1 VGQPGHLRLTAHL
14 RGVAHRPTFAGVR
27 SYLKSSADAL
37 QSVRAAPTVR
47 GYVGTVALLDL
58 AQYTS
63 GMVIW
68 LYVFARGGTEAISLL
83 VITSSG
89 TVAVL
94 AAPMSGFAD
103 RYGRARIAA
112 VGALLRAAVLLAM
125 ALSIAAKWPVGTTI
139 VLAGL
144 EGAVYSVG
152 APALRALAPT
162 LVQSPSEL
170 GSVNLIIS
178 LGLALAVFLGPLVG
192 GLAYGLIGAV
202 PVVTVVAVVFAL
214 SYPRLSRFREQ
225 GPPVEAERATQ
236 SGHRK
241 LTEALAG
248 LRSAASERDIRLTLL
263 VFCGYSFAVGI
274 LDVVLIV
281 IARDVLHQS
290 DGGAGAL
297 YSAFGVGGLLAGVG
311 IGQLVRARLARVFGI
326 AVVLWAVPIAGIAFV
341 TQAAIAWVCAF
352 FAGIAGTVAQ
362 AAGDTVLQRAT
373 PDRLMSRVLGAY
385 EALTGTAYMVA
396 ALVPAI
402 LISSLG
408 VRTVLVL
415 GAAVAP
421 LVVICCWRG
430 LLQLDRDLDVDDERL
445 KLVSS
450 VPWLHTG
457 SLAEQ
462 DRVATLLEEQSA
474 STGDVILYQGETGAR
489 FYILRSGAARVLVDG
504 REVARLGAGD
514 WFGEVALLSDIPRTA
529 TVQATETSA
538 LLALADDDFHRA
550 LAGPGVGDRGQSSHI
565 LGLQSLRSPGDLVWP
580 SRDTSRAVTIPAGAA
595 TGDSRDRIDLL
606 ARLPL
611 LSYLPA
617 DAVARIAAASSIE
630 RRHPDEAILA
640 EGAPPGDAYIIL
652 EGHVQISR
660 RGRAKRI
667 AGAGELIGA
676 IATLHD
682 EPLTEAAVA
691 LDDAVVLRLPRNELL
706 VELMPAV

>member
-1 VGQPGHLRLTAHL
+1 M
-14 RGVAHRPTFAGVR
+14 R

-37 QSVRAAPTVR
+37 QSVRAVPMVR
-47 GYVGTVALLDL
+47 GYVGAVALLDL

-89 TVAVL
+89 TVAIL

-103 RYGRARIAA
+103 RYGRGRIAA
-112 VGALLRAAVLLAM
+112 VGALLRTAVLLAM
-125 ALSIAAKWPVGTTI
+125 AVSIAAKWPVGTTI

-144 EGAVYSVG
+144 EGAVYAIG
-152 APALRALAPT
+152 TPALRALAPT

-170 GSVNLIIS
+170 SSVNLIIS
-178 LGLALAVFLGPLVG
+178 LGLALAIFLGPLVG
-192 GLAYGLIGAV
+192 GLAYQVTGAV
-202 PVVTVVAVVFAL
+202 PVVIVVAAVFAL
-214 SYPRLSRFREQ
+214 SYRRLSRFQDQ
-225 GPPVEAERATQ
+225 GPPVDGEPVTRTRHDRL
-236 SGHRK
+236 S
-241 LTEALAG
+241 EALAG
-248 LRSAASERDIRLTLL
+248 LRAAASERDIRVTLF

-311 IGQLVRARLARVFGI
+311 IGQLVRARLALVFGI
-326 AVVLWAVPIAGIAFV
+326 AVVLWAVPIAGLAFAAR
-341 TQAAIAWVCAF
+341 AAIAWVCALL
-352 FAGIAGTVAQ
+352 AGIAGTVAQ

-373 PDRLMSRVLGAY
+373 PDPLMSRVLGAY

-402 LISSLG
+402 LIGSLG
-408 VRTVLVL
+408 ARTVLVL

-421 LVVICCWRG
+421 VVVICGWAR

-445 KLVSS
+445 QLVSG

-462 DRVATLLEEQSA
+462 DRLATLLEEESA
-474 STGDVILYQGETGAR
+474 PAGDVIIYQGETGVR
-489 FYILRSGAARVLVDG
+489 FYILQSGAARVLVDG
-504 REVARLGAGD
+504 REVGRLRPAD

-529 TVQATETSA
+529 TVQATEDSV
-538 LLALADDDFHRA
+538 LLSLADEDFHRA
-550 LAGPGVGDRGQSSHI
+550 LAGPGVGARGESSHL

-580 SRDTSRAVTIPAGAA
+580 SRHTGRAVTIQSGAVIESS
-595 TGDSRDRIDLL
+595 GDRVDVLT
-606 ARLPL
+606 RLPL
-611 LSYLPA
+611 LSYLPTS
-617 DAVARIAAASSIE
+617 AVARIASASSTE
-630 RRHPDEAILA
+630 RRYPGEAILA
-640 EGAPPGDAYIIL
+640 EGGPPGDAYIVW
-652 EGHVQISR
+652 EGHAQISQ
-660 RGRAKRI
+660 RGRPRRI
-667 AGAGELIGA
+667 AGAGELIGE
-676 IATLHD
+676 IATLHGRPRS
-682 EPLTEAAVA
+682 ESAVA
-691 LDDAVVLRLPRNELL
+691 LDDAVLLRLPRDKLLAELT
-706 VELMPAV
+706 PAE

>member
-1 VGQPGHLRLTAHL
+1 LTAHL
-14 RGVAHRPTFAGVR
+14 RVVHRPTFAGVG

-37 QSVRAAPTVR
+37 QSVRSVPTVR
-47 GYVGTVALLDL
+47 RYVGAVALLDL

-63 GMVIW
+63 GMVVW
-68 LYVFARGGTEAISLL
+68 LYVFARGSTEAISLL

-89 TVAVL
+89 TVALL
-94 AAPMSGFAD
+94 AAPMSSFAD
-103 RYGRARIAA
+103 RYGRGRIAA

-125 ALSIAAKWPVGTTI
+125 ALSMAAKLPVGTTI

-162 LVQSPSEL
+162 LVQTPSEL
-170 GSVNLIIS
+170 SSVNLIIS
-178 LGLALAVFLGPLVG
+178 LGLALAIFLGPLVG
-192 GLAYGLIGAV
+192 GLAYGLTGAV

-214 SYPRLSRFREQ
+214 SYPRLSRFQQQ
-225 GPPVEAERATQ
+225 GPPVEPEADTQ
-236 SGHRK
+236 ARHGRVSQ
-241 LTEALAG
+241 ALEG
-248 LRSAASERDIRLTLL
+248 LRTAASERDIRLTLL

-274 LDVVLIV
+274 LDVLLIV

-290 DGGAGAL
+290 SGGAGAL
-297 YSAFGVGGLLAGVG
+297 YAAFGVGGLLAGVG

-326 AVVLWAVPIAGIAFV
+326 AVVVWALPIAGIAFAAQV
-341 TQAAIAWVCAF
+341 AIAWLCAF
-352 FAGIAGTVAQ
+352 FAGMAGTVAQ

-385 EALTGTAYMVA
+385 ETLTGIAYMVA

-402 LISSLG
+402 LIASLG
-408 VRTVLVL
+408 ARTILVL
-415 GAAVAP
+415 GAAVTP

-462 DRVATLLEEQSA
+462 DRLAALLEEESA
-474 STGDVILYQGETGAR
+474 PAGEVILYQGETGVR

-504 REVARLGAGD
+504 REVSGLRSGD

-529 TVQATETSA
+529 TVQATENSV
-538 LLALADDDFHRA
+538 LLSLGDEDFHRA
-550 LAGPGVGDRGQSSHI
+550 LAGPGVGTRAESSHI

-580 SRDTSRAVTIPAGAA
+580 SRDTGRAVTIPPGA
-595 TGDSRDRIDLL
+595 TIESSDDRVDVLT
-606 ARLPL
+606 RLPL
-611 LSYLPA
+611 LSYLPTS
-617 DAVARIAAASSIE
+617 AVGGIASASSVE
-630 RRHPDEAILA
+630 HRHPGEAILA
-640 EGAPPGDAYIIL
+640 EGAPPGDAYIIW
-652 EGHVQISR
+652 EGRAQISQHGRPR
-660 RGRAKRI
+660 RV
-667 AGAGELIGA
+667 AGAGELIGE
-676 IATLHD
+676 IATLHGR
-682 EPLTEAAVA
+682 PRSQSAVA
-691 LDDAVVLRLPRNELL
+691 LDDAVLLRLPRDELL
-706 VELMPAV
+706 AALAPTE